1 MRIASLDVIDDVLR
15 SLLYG
20 TADKNLPQSRV
31 DATNVGPNV
40 IAITSTRKAQ
50 TPATMKYHIGTIV
63 ETVFELYPAR
73 KFVHRNSATSQN
85 TITAT
90 GAFHVFSHFA

>member
-1 MRIASLDVIDDVLR
+1 M
-15 SLLYG
+15 
-20 TADKNLPQSRV
+20 
-31 DATNVGPNV
+31 
-40 IAITSTRKAQ
+40 
-50 TPATMKYHIGTIV
+50 PATMKYHIGTIV

>member
-1 MRIASLDVIDDVLR
+1 MTFCGVCCTVPPTRIFHNP
-15 SLLYG
+15 G
-20 TADKNLPQSRV
+20 V